1 MFLILP
7 GTCISAFNLAIKKC
21 SRTGPQG
28 HVCASTGCGTC
39 PRSLLGLL
47 FFPGLDW
54 LYRPSSSQAKA
65 QTPTHSH
72 PSEPGDNALSPR
84 PLVCGVQKR
93 LQTRLHRFANQET
106 RRGECYCKMYLSHS
120 IAIYD
125 RRDRHLGHVQVR
137 RLHTPTP
144 PHPILR
150 Y

>member
-72 PSEPGDNALSPR
+72 PSTTTVPLRSTSGARR
-84 PLVCGVQKR
+84 PSR
-93 LQTRLHRFANQET
+93 PTPA
-106 RRGECYCKMYLSHS
+106 
-120 IAIYD
+120 AD
-125 RRDRHLGHVQVR
+125 RRQLRVPLTKILIFTLGPHSHNSLPIPHKDTILHLACHGVCEPHGLR
-137 RLHTPTP
+137 RFND
-144 PHPILR
+144 